1 MWEPRQRS
9 TSKVEGVISDS
20 VFGLT
25 GTRDIPKTV
34 IYRHS
39 STSRSIS
46 SIGPQTWTT
55 DVPSPSHGLMS
66 RIGILVNLKL
76 VSA

>member
-46 SIGPQTWTT
+46 SIGPQT
-55 DVPSPSHGLMS
+55 VPSPSHGLMS
-66 RIGILVNLKL
+66 RIGILVNL